1 MERGCLPANSVVDV
15 DELPPL
21 PHAQGP
27 TNYLRDPLSTWERL
41 TLSNTF
47 CESRAVSVLRQNKE
61 DLNTYCLNMAV
72 CRRKMKKG
80 RQWTVDRRRSPFSQA
95 NGEGSVTESCF
106 VFDPSCYDA
115 AETILVSFGAWV
127 IWTLWNAAKDWC
139 TVLMGVMFS
148 FFVVVQ
154 LLKCACMFLCC
165 SILLLRV
172 WKCLSIT
179 YQ

>member
-1 MERGCLPANSVVDV
+1 MPANSVVDV

-47 CESRAVSVLRQNKE
+47 CESRALSVLRQNKE

-95 NGEGSVTESCF
+95 NGEVLQNLVLCLIQVVMTPQKRFWFLSV
-106 VFDPSCYDA
+106 P
-115 AETILVSFGAWV
+115 G
-127 IWTLWNAAKDWC
+127 
-139 TVLMGVMFS
+139 
-148 FFVVVQ
+148 
-154 LLKCACMFLCC
+154 
-165 SILLLRV
+165 
-172 WKCLSIT
+172 
-179 YQ
+179 

>member
-47 CESRAVSVLRQNKE
+47 CESRALSVPRQNKE

-80 RQWTVDRRRSPFSQA
+80 RQWTADRRRSPFSKLLRCRRNHSGFFRCLGDLNAVKCSQGLVYGL
-95 NGEGSVTESCF
+95 NGCDVLLFRRGAAAEVRLHVFVLQHFAAESGSV
-106 VFDPSCYDA
+106 
-115 AETILVSFGAWV
+115 
-127 IWTLWNAAKDWC
+127 
-139 TVLMGVMFS
+139 
-148 FFVVVQ
+148 
-154 LLKCACMFLCC
+154 
-165 SILLLRV
+165 
-172 WKCLSIT
+172 

>member
-47 CESRAVSVLRQNKE
+47 CESRALSVLRQNKE

-95 NGEGSVTESCF
+95 NGEVLQNLVLCLIQVVMTPQKRFWFLSV
-106 VFDPSCYDA
+106 P
-115 AETILVSFGAWV
+115 G
-127 IWTLWNAAKDWC
+127 
-139 TVLMGVMFS
+139 
-148 FFVVVQ
+148 
-154 LLKCACMFLCC
+154 
-165 SILLLRV
+165 
-172 WKCLSIT
+172 
-179 YQ
+179 

>member
-47 CESRAVSVLRQNKE
+47 CESRALSVLRQNKE
-61 DLNTYCLNMAV
+61 DLNIYCLNMAV

-95 NGEGSVTESCF
+95 NGEVLQNLVLCLIQVVMTPQKRFWFLSV
-106 VFDPSCYDA
+106 P
-115 AETILVSFGAWV
+115 G
-127 IWTLWNAAKDWC
+127 
-139 TVLMGVMFS
+139 
-148 FFVVVQ
+148 
-154 LLKCACMFLCC
+154 
-165 SILLLRV
+165 
-172 WKCLSIT
+172 
-179 YQ
+179 